1 MDPPNY
7 NYVLP
12 GTTYPT
18 IVNGVSFGWTTPDL
32 VQGGDRST
40 SVDPR
45 LAGINS
51 AQNGSPA
58 TFYLDLPSPGA
69 YNVSLAMGDDG
80 FAQCGTQCE
89 VELFDGSTPIATVSG
104 GPTNQGYFYDA
115 AGNNWSDAAWP
126 TSNVSQQVTVAGTR
140 LTVVVGT
147 NNATGDMTPIASLG
161 VVQTPSFTI
170 TASPASLSIL
180 QGNQG
185 NSVITTTISGG
196 FSADVTLSATGM
208 PSGTT
213 VSFAPQTI
221 PAPGAGSST
230 MTITVGSNTPTGT
243 YPITVTGNGGGIQQN
258 TTVTLTVTAAPNFTI
273 SASPASLS
281 IQQGNQGTSTITAT
295 ISGGFNG
302 AITLSASGM
311 PSGVTASF
319 NPQTIPAPGAG
330 SSTMTITVG
339 SNTAPGTY
347 PITVTG
353 NGGGVQQN
361 TTVTLTVTA
370 AGPTYT
376 LTAAPASLSMIAGQP
391 ELRHHRHQQ
400 SAEASTVRLI
410 CLRPGTPLG
419 VSVSFNPSTIP
430 APGSGISTMTV
441 TVLGLARVGTFSIA
455 INASGGGIKQSA
467 TVTLTVT
474 AQGQPNFTLSASPT
488 LLSVVQGTQGVST
501 LTTMA
506 NNGFSGDISFSASGM
521 PAGITVNFNPLTIPA
536 PGNGSSTM
544 TITVSSNLSS
554 GTYPITVTAQ

>member
-1 MDPPNY
+1 MQQGLAGNSVVTTAILGNFSSSIDLSASGVPTGTTVSFNPQTIPAPGAGTSAVTITVGTNTPLGTYPITVTGNGGGNQHTATLNLTVTGWAQGFDFRNTAGFVMDPVNY

-18 IVNGVSFGWTTPDL
+18 MVNGVSFGWTTPDL

-58 TFYLDLPSPGA
+58 TFYVDLPSPGA

-89 VELFDGSTPIATVSG
+89 VEVFDGSTPIATVSG

-115 AGNNWSDAAWP
+115 AGNNWSDVAWP

-147 NNATGDMTPIASLG
+147 SNATGDITPIASLG
-161 VVQTPSFTI
+161 VVQTPSFTM

-213 VSFAPQTI
+213 VSFAPPTI

-230 MTITVGSNTPTGT
+230 MTITVGSSAPGT
-243 YPITVTGNGGGIQQN
+243 YPITVTGNGGGIQQT
-258 TTVTLTVTAAPNFTI
+258 TTVMLTVTAAPNFTI

-311 PSGVTASF
+311 PTDTSVTF
-319 NPQTIPAPGAG
+319 DPQTIPAPG
-330 SSTMTITVG
+330 SRQLDDDHH
-339 SNTAPGTY
+339 
-347 PITVTG
+347 
-353 NGGGVQQN
+353 GGERH
-361 TTVTLTVTA
+361 
-370 AGPTYT
+370 
-376 LTAAPASLSMIAGQP
+376 ASRNLP
-391 ELRHHRHQQ
+391 HHRCRQWRRRPAKHHDHADSDGCGSQLYSHG
-400 SAEASTVRLI
+400 SA
-410 CLRPGTPLG
+410 G
-419 VSVSFNPSTIP
+419 V
-430 APGSGISTMTV
+430 
-441 TVLGLARVGTFSIA
+441 
-455 INASGGGIKQSA
+455 
-467 TVTLTVT
+467 
-474 AQGQPNFTLSASPT
+474 
-488 LLSVVQGTQGVST
+488 TQH
-501 LTTMA
+501 
-506 NNGFSGDISFSASGM
+506 D
-521 PAGITVNFNPLTIPA
+521 AG
-536 PGNGSSTM
+536 
-544 TITVSSNLSS
+544 
-554 GTYPITVTAQ
+554 